1 MFNKIV
7 YLDDDLHY
15 VSRLTRSII
24 SSYRTFFQQSS
35 DWNSVLPLTHSLNTK
50 EFKLK
55 RSVSL
60 HHFSEFVQSRF
71 STYRIRCSKETVSV
85 WDDSE
90 LIVRVVVGNG
100 CRTRAAGG
108 ISGKTFES
116 ELYEDIKQ
124 KRINPLTKCLSDVL
138 SNYSIGLFDSEPIL
152 VANRNSKR
160 VLKFIDSQF
169 QMDSTGSTISDIDIK
184 SHTRIVHLSLKNS
197 SRYYLCNMSL
207 RKYFSGDVFGE
218 NVERDEMLQYL
229 GFSPKEFLKP
239 YGIHSSTSTSL
250 SHPTIINNWETLLTQ
265 VIGSGYIH
273 VEGGSQPVVKDY
285 HITPEI
291 SVDKF
296 FEPVYSHPGVRKY
309 SKVNLLVNI
318 GSEKKLVE
326 CQLRGTE
333 STDIYPYYMR
343 ICVR

>member
-1 MFNKIV
+1 MFNKII
-7 YLDDDLHY
+7 YMDDDLHY
-15 VSRLTRSII
+15 VSLPTRSII
-24 SSYRTFFQQSS
+24 SSYRTFFHQNS

-60 HHFSEFVQSRF
+60 KNFFEFVQSRF
-71 STYRIRCSKETVSV
+71 SMYRIRCSKETVSV

-90 LIVRVVVGNG
+90 LVVRVICGNG

-116 ELYEDIKQ
+116 ELYEDIKY
-124 KRINPLTKCLSDVL
+124 RRNTTLTKCLADVL
-138 SNYSIGLFDSEPIL
+138 SRHSVCLLDSEPIL
-152 VANRNSKR
+152 VGNRNSRR
-160 VLKFIDSQF
+160 VLKFIDSRF
-169 QMDSTGSTISDIDIK
+169 QMDSNGSTISDIDIRGGD
-184 SHTRIVHLSLKNS
+184 RIVHLSLKNS

-207 RKYFSGDVFGE
+207 RKYFSEDLFE
-218 NVERDEMLQYL
+218 DNPERNDMLQYL

-239 YGIHSSTSTSL
+239 YGIHSSTSVSL
-250 SHPTIINNWETLLTQ
+250 SKPTIMDNWKTLLTQ
-265 VIGSGYIH
+265 VIGCGYIH
-273 VEGGSQPVVKDY
+273 VEGGEQPVVKDY
-285 HITPEI
+285 HTTPEI

-296 FEPVYSHPGVRKY
+296 FEPVYSQPGVRKY

-318 GSEKKLVE
+318 GDEKKLVE